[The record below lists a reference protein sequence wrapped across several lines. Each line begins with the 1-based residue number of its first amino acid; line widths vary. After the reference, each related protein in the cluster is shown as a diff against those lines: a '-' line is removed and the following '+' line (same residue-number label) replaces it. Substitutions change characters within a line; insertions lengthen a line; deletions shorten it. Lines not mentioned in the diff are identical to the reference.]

1 MTATRAVSP
10 LSRLGFG
17 LCAVALAALAPQAAF
32 AQGRLDAQYEA
43 TLAGIPVG
51 KGTWTIEIGDDTFSA
66 TAQGGTAGLL
76 KAFSGGTGSGA
87 SQGRVVNGAL
97 VPNAYTATTTTQKKV
112 RNHPPGAGQWQGE
125 GFFDRSGAAGRSG
138 PGRRHRRAP
147 QKRARSHDR
156 LDAARARQWRAADA
170 RCLPHGAGIFDGRL
184 RYDLKLDYKRMETVK
199 AERGYHGPAL
209 VCAIY
214 FTPVAGYIP
223 DRPVIKYLAAERR
236 IEIAFVP
243 IAGTRV
249 LVPFR
254 MTIPTPFGPAMLEAT
269 SFVTTAHAAAGG
281 EDELIGSVAPSLPS
295 PLVGEGAIAEGKAD
309 EGFSPRM
316 DSRREPL
323 TRRRTAFAP
332 PLPQGRG
339 EEKRHHRHNQHESC

>member
-1 MTATRAVSP
+1 MNSHSRRYRDKPFVTAKRAVSP
-10 LSRLGFG
+10 LSRLGLS
-17 LCAVALAALAPQAAF
+17 LCAVALAALAPQAAS

-51 KGTWTIEIGDDTFSA
+51 KGAWTIEIGDDTFSA
-66 TAQGGTAGLL
+66 AAQGGTAGLL

-87 SQGRVVNGAL
+87 SQGRIVNGAL
-97 VPNAYTATTTTQKKV
+97 VPNAYTATTTTQKKSETIRLV
-112 RNHPPGAGQWQGE
+112 LANGNVKDFSIDPVPPVDP
-125 GFFDRSGAAGRSG
+125 DRVVVTDAHRKNVLDPMTGSMLRV
-138 PGRRHRRAP
+138 PGNAELLSPDSCRTA
-147 QKRARSHDR
+147 
-156 LDAARARQWRAADA
+156 
-170 RCLPHGAGIFDGRL
+170 AGIFDGRL
-184 RYDLKLDYKRMETVK
+184 RYDLKLDYKRMETVR

-223 DRPVIKYLAAERR
+223 DRPVIKYLATERR

-269 SFVTTAHAAAGG
+269 SFVTTAMPPR
-281 EDELIGSVAPSLPS
+281 VA
-295 PLVGEGAIAEGKAD
+295 K
-309 EGFSPRM
+309 
-316 DSRREPL
+316 
-323 TRRRTAFAP
+323 T
-332 PLPQGRG
+332 
-339 EEKRHHRHNQHESC
+339 N